1 MVRKTVLITGSS
13 KGLGRALALHFS
25 KNNYNI
31 IIHGRNRKDL
41 ENVKE
46 EVLKNNVDC
55 NVIMGDVS
63 DIKTIEELA
72 KTAKIKD
79 ISVLVNNIGIASKG
93 LLQDVNDKEIDE
105 VLNVNLLSIMKLTA
119 RIYPFFVSKK
129 SGTIYQKI
137 TSRCGRAPSEA
148 R

>member
-55 NVIMGDVS
+55 NVIIGDVS

-79 ISVLVNNIGIASKG
+79 ISVLVNNNRHYSE
-93 LLQDVNDKEIDE
+93 L
-105 VLNVNLLSIMKLTA
+105 
-119 RIYPFFVSKK
+119 YPLK
-129 SGTIYQKI
+129 
-137 TSRCGRAPSEA
+137 
-148 R
+148 